1 MHHYPFAGD
10 VNPSVRLAVVAVPS
24 FDTEHSAF
32 LPQPKW
38 MDLIDN
44 DQAFVVPAGATAAAG
59 EGTTSEYY
67 LARVGWWADGSV
79 MAQVRLAR
87 QYTVIVCN
95 DVGW

>member
-1 MHHYPFAGD
+1 MG
-10 VNPSVRLAVVAVPS
+10 
-24 FDTEHSAF
+24 
-32 LPQPKW
+32 
-38 MDLIDN
+38 LIDN

-87 QYTVIVCN
+87 
-95 DVGW
+95 